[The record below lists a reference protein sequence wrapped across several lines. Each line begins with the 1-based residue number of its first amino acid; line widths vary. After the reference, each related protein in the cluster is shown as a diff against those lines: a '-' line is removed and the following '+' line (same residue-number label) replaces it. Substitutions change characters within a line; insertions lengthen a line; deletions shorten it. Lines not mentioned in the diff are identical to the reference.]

1 MPLGAE
7 GQRRA
12 LLGLAQTNE
21 DQVVLMHGKV
31 KLVGWP
37 TDPGFPVLDNR
48 DAANPVKGERV
59 VTWRATL
66 PASLVLGNLATSV
79 EVHSKGGV
87 VVSEEFGKSP
97 DRTVMG
103 ISKEP
108 GKVLLVYV
116 NEHIR

>member
-31 KLVGWP
+31 KFVGWP
-37 TDPGFPVLDNR
+37 TDIGFPMLDNR
-48 DAANPVKGERV
+48 DAANPGKGERV

-66 PASLVLGNLATSV
+66 PASLVVGNVADGV
-79 EVHSKGGV
+79 NVVDGRGEV
-87 VVSEEFGKSP
+87 VVSEP
-97 DRTVMG
+97 LPIPVH
-103 ISKEP
+103 KEP

-116 NEHIR
+116 NEHIQ